1 MTLIRWTPTRNNDLV
16 TFRSEVDRL
25 FDHFFTPA
33 ESRPQWNMLTPPVDV
48 EETKEAFHF
57 RADLPGIKPE
67 DVKVTL
73 SGDTLSIRGERKRE
87 TEKQEGSLHRVERSY
102 GMFERSFHLDT
113 PVRRDGIEAKYR
125 DGVLE
130 VTVAKAEEAKLREVE
145 VKVG

>member
-25 FDHFFTPA
+25 FDSFFAPT
-33 ESRPQWNMLTPPVDV
+33 ETRPEWNMVTPPVDV

-57 RADLPGIKPE
+57 RADLPGIKPA

-73 SGDTLSIRGERKRE
+73 SGDTLTIRGERKRE
-87 TEKQEGSLHRVERSY
+87 EEKREGSLHRVERTY
-102 GMFERSFHLDT
+102 GMFERSFHLTT